1 MREALEEIPSLAA
14 ANFLQIV
21 AEVHRSDA
29 PISYKKPYLL
39 PDTSLLLEEEKF
51 ADLAMSY
58 SQSGL
63 HIRLKVN
70 QAFQDVAFPDV
81 HKGDSLE
88 LFFDTRDRKSAG
100 TIHKFCHHF
109 VFLPK
114 EIGGIQACEM
124 TKFRLEDAH
133 PLCDFKLLQIEAS
146 FKSKEYEL
154 QIFIDKE
161 ALYGF
166 DPEQFNRLGFTYRV
180 NRKGAPSQ
188 HFNLGSQ
195 EYLIEKYPSV
205 WASLKLKT

>member
-14 ANFLQIV
+14 ANFLQMV
-21 AEVHRSDA
+21 VEVHQNA
-29 PISYKKPYLL
+29 GPLPWKKPFLL
-39 PDTSLLLEEEKF
+39 PDTSLLLDEEKF

-58 SQSGL
+58 SLSGF
-63 HIRLKVN
+63 HIGIRVN

-81 HKGDSLE
+81 ENGDSVE
-88 LFFDTRDRKSAG
+88 FFFDTRDRKSAG

-109 VFLPK
+109 IFLPK
-114 EIGGIQACEM
+114 EVGGIQACEM

-133 PLCDFKLLQIEAS
+133 PLCDSKLLQVEAI
-146 FKSKEYEL
+146 FKNKEYEL
-154 QIFIDKE
+154 KIFIDKE

-180 NRKGAPSQ
+180 NRKGGPSQ